1 MLFFPKRARS
11 RESRGGVPSLRMLV
25 PAVVLAVSML
35 ATAGLAGVL
44 SKTSSAAGHMELA
57 AAQTRAMTPGAVLA
71 DPPSVPAGSDG
82 SLAVTLE
89 ASKTRFELSGQ
100 QIWGQSYNGSF
111 TAPTIHADPGQTVSI
126 TLHNRLNVA
135 TNLHFHGLHVSPSG
149 DSDNPS
155 LCIAP
160 GATFTYR
167 LAIPADHP
175 QGTYWYHSHAMSTQ
189 CPKHDMA
196 SMQGGHAGTEM
207 PGTAASGTT
216 TPAPFTLGDVE
227 NQISA
232 GLSGALIIG
241 DNRTGLPESLRNVD
255 THTLVFKDIQT
266 DASGAV
272 VQNTKNTSIDSN
284 APTTRLVN
292 GQLKPVLSMHQGE
305 TQLWRLVNA
314 GADIFYKLQLDGYQ
328 FTVIAED
335 GTAYPRSAASG
346 ELLLPPGKRF
356 DVLVT
361 AGPAGTTALR
371 TLAYSNGPQGDS
383 YPDTALMDLRITGD
397 TQPAEPAPADFAIAG
412 ALPDLSDAPPA
423 QGRSIELSEDSSA
436 LNFFINGR
444 QFSMGSPT
452 FDTPAKLGTVE
463 EWTITNTSGEDHPF
477 HMHSNAF
484 QVTSVNGA
492 PAPHPHRQDTVIV
505 PHAVNGTP
513 GRVVIRQ
520 EFSDYPGLWMFHCH
534 IAAHED
540 HGMMG
545 SLQVNP

>member
-1 MLFFPKRARS
+1 
-11 RESRGGVPSLRMLV
+11 
-25 PAVVLAVSML
+25 ML
-35 ATAGLAGVL
+35 ATLGVAGVL
-44 SKTSSAAGHMELA
+44 SRTSSAAGHMQLA
-57 AAQTRAMTPGAVLA
+57 AAQSRAMTPGAVLA
-71 DPPSVPAGSDG
+71 DPPSVAAGSEG
-82 SLAVTLE
+82 NLAVTLE

-111 TAPTIHADPGQTVSI
+111 TAPTIHAEPGQTVSI
-126 TLHNRLNVA
+126 TLRNRLNVA

-155 LCIAP
+155 LCIPP

-167 LAIPADHP
+167 LAIPVDHP
-175 QGTYWYHSHAMSTQ
+175 QGTYWYHSHAMSTE
-189 CPKHDMA
+189 CPKGDMNG
-196 SMQGGHAGTEM
+196 MHGGHATTGM
-207 PGTAASGTT
+207 LGMAAPGNSN
-216 TPAPFTLGDVE
+216 PAPFTPGDVE

-232 GLSGALIIG
+232 GLSGALVIG
-241 DNRTGLPESLRNVD
+241 DTRAGLPEPLQNVD
-255 THTLVFKDIQT
+255 IHTLVFKDIQT
-266 DASGAV
+266 DSSGAV
-272 VQNTKNTSIDSN
+272 VQNTKSTSIDSN
-284 APTTRLVN
+284 AATTRLVN
-292 GQLKPVLSMHQGE
+292 GQLKPVLSMHPGE
-305 TQLWRLVNA
+305 TQFWRLVNA

-335 GTAYPRSAASG
+335 GTAYPQSAAAG

-361 AGPAGTTALR
+361 AGPAGTTSLR

-383 YPDTALMDLRITGD
+383 YPDTALMDLKITGD
-397 TQPAEPAPADFAIAG
+397 GVPGTPTPAGFAISG
-412 ALPDLSDAPPA
+412 ALPDLSDAPLA
-423 QGRSIELSEDSSA
+423 QHRNIELSEDPSA
-436 LNFFINGR
+436 PNFFINGR
-444 QFSMGSPT
+444 QFSMGTPT

-463 EWTITNTSGEDHPF
+463 EWTLTNTSGEDHPF

-484 QVTSVNGA
+484 QVNAINGT
-492 PAPHPHRQDTVIV
+492 PELSPHRQDTVIV

-520 EFSDYPGLWMFHCH
+520 EFSDYPGTWMFHCH

-545 SLQVNP
+545 YIQVNP

>member
-1 MLFFPKRARS
+1 MPFFHKSARPGEPPKS
-11 RESRGGVPSLRMLV
+11 VPNLRMLV
-25 PAVVLAVSML
+25 PSVVLAVSML
-35 ATAGLAGVL
+35 AALGLAGVL
-44 SKTSSAAGHMELA
+44 GKTSSAAGHMEPA
-57 AAQTRAMTPGAVLA
+57 AAQTRAMTPGAELA
-71 DPPSVPAGSDG
+71 DPPSVPAGADG
-82 SLAVTLE
+82 NLEMTLE

-100 QIWGQSYNGSF
+100 QIWGQSYNGAF
-111 TAPTIHADPGQTVSI
+111 TAPTIHAEPGQTVSI
-126 TLHNRLNVA
+126 TVHNRLNVA

-149 DSDNPS
+149 DSDNPF
-155 LCIAP
+155 LCIPP
-160 GATFTYR
+160 GAAFTYK

-189 CPKHDMA
+189 CPKNEMA
-196 SMQGGHAGTEM
+196 GMHGGHASTGM
-207 PGTAASGTT
+207 PGMGPSGTT
-216 TPAPFTLGDVE
+216 NAAPFTPGDVE

-232 GLSGALIIG
+232 GLSGALVIG
-241 DNRTGLPESLRNVD
+241 DNRSGLPAPLQNID
-255 THTLVFKDIQT
+255 AHTLVFKDIQT

-284 APTTRLVN
+284 AATTRLVN
-292 GQLKPVLSMHQGE
+292 GQLKPVLSMKPGE

-335 GTAYPRSAASG
+335 GTAYPRSATSG

-361 AGPAGTTALR
+361 AGQTGTTSLR
-371 TLAYSNGPQGDS
+371 ALAYSNGPQGDS

-397 TQPAEPAPADFAIAG
+397 SQPAGATPADFAISG
-412 ALPDLSDAPPA
+412 ALPDLSGAPA
-423 QGRSIELSEDSSA
+423 ARHRNIELSEDPSA
-436 LNFFINGR
+436 PNFFVNGR

-463 EWTITNTSGEDHPF
+463 EWTITNSSGEDHPF

-484 QVTSVNGA
+484 QVAAVNGI
-492 PAPHPHRQDTVIV
+492 PAPHPRRQDTVIV

-520 EFSDYPGLWMFHCH
+520 QFSDYPGLWMFHCH

-545 SLQVNP
+545 YIQVNP

>member
-1 MLFFPKRARS
+1 MHPFRKNARS
-11 RESRGGVPSLRMLV
+11 GESREGVPSLRMLV

-35 ATAGLAGVL
+35 TALGLVGVL
-44 SKTSSAAGHMELA
+44 GKTASAAEHMELA

-71 DPPSVPAGSDG
+71 DPPSVSAGSDG
-82 SLAVTLE
+82 NLAVTLE

-111 TAPTIHADPGQTVSI
+111 TAPTIRADPGQTLSI

-149 DSDNPS
+149 ASDNPS
-155 LCIAP
+155 LCIPP

-175 QGTYWYHSHAMSTQ
+175 HGTYWYHSHAMSTE
-189 CPKHDMA
+189 CPKNDMA
-196 SMQGGHAGTEM
+196 GMHNGHATTGM
-207 PGTAASGTT
+207 DPSGTT
-216 TPAPFTLGDVE
+216 APAPFTPGDVE

-232 GLSGALIIG
+232 GLSGALVIG
-241 DNRTGLPESLRNVD
+241 DNRAGLPEPLQNVD
-255 THTLVFKDIQT
+255 THTLVLKDIQT
-266 DASGAV
+266 DTSGAI
-272 VQNTKNTSIDSN
+272 VQNTKSTSIDSN
-284 APTTRLVN
+284 AATTRLVN
-292 GQLKPVLSMHQGE
+292 GQLKPVLSMRPGE

-335 GTAYPRSAASG
+335 GTAYPRSAVSG

-361 AGPAGTTALR
+361 AGPAGTTSLR

-383 YPDTALMDLRITGD
+383 YPDTALMDLRITGNS
-397 TQPAEPAPADFAIAG
+397 QPARPAPADFAISG
-412 ALPDLSDAPPA
+412 ALPDLSAAPLA
-423 QGRSIELSEDSSA
+423 QRRSIELSEDPTA
-436 LNFFINGR
+436 PNFFVNGR
-444 QFSMGSPT
+444 QFSMGNPT
-452 FDTPAKLGTVE
+452 FDTPAKLGTIE

-484 QVTSVNGA
+484 QVASVNGT
-492 PAPHPHRQDTVIV
+492 PALSPHRQDTVIV
-505 PHAVNGTP
+505 PHAANGTP
-513 GRVVIRQ
+513 GQVIIRQ
-520 EFSDYPGLWMFHCH
+520 QFSDYPGLWMFHCH

-545 SLQVNP
+545 FIQVNP